1 MEKEKNISEVL
12 EKEIEKNNELINV
25 NDEKMRLAK
34 INRFEELL
42 TSSIGFAVLA
52 YFGMVGVCEYLV
64 INDSLGALSNIMSI
78 SEYFLTTATA
88 MATSLGLGALVTK
101 AIVGKQKLKERFK
114 TFSKAKTDAEK
125 LEEQV
130 KYEIELEKA
139 NNRNKAIKKMLEAQE
154 KNRRFLEIMT
164 SKYEIKDKETP
175 QSREECEKNIQAILE
190 ALENNFEKL
199 NKLTYKKVLEET
211 TLAVRDKMS
220 ARLDV
225 GRNSLITG
233 AITML
238 LFDVPIIFTHGLITD
253 ASMLAVY
260 MCVSLPFVI
269 GAGVAGA
276 FTTKWNQDRKKM
288 FKNLNEN
295 LGDDKLSEE
304 LNFDDYKLDT
314 LEKDI
319 DYVMATIE
327 KLGVRLQT
335 QLGFLDSF
343 LTEDEQ
349 TDNYDSHKSKI
360 FEDEIEREISDEELE
375 AFVAKENGL
384 DGIGAAKEEKNVY
397 LIKKRI

>member
-12 EKEIEKNNELINV
+12 EKEIEKNNELINI

-52 YFGMVGVCEYLV
+52 YFGIVGVCEYLV
-64 INDSLGALSNIMSI
+64 INDSVGALSNIMSI
-78 SEYFLTTATA
+78 SEYFLTTAAA

-101 AIVGKQKLKERFK
+101 VIVGKQKLKERFK
-114 TFSKAKTDAEK
+114 TFSDAKTEAEK

-139 NNRNKAIKKMLEAQE
+139 KNRNKAIKKMVEAQE

-190 ALENNFEKL
+190 ALEINFKKL

-211 TLAVRDKMS
+211 TSAVRDKIS

-233 AITML
+233 AVTML
-238 LFDVPIIFTHGLITD
+238 LFDIPIIFTHGLITD
-253 ASMLAVY
+253 ASMMAIY

-269 GAGVAGA
+269 SAGVAGA
-276 FTTKWNQDRKKM
+276 FTTKWNRDRKKM

-319 DYVMATIE
+319 DCVMATIE

-349 TDNYDSHKSKI
+349 TDNYDSHKSKMI
-360 FEDEIEREISDEELE
+360 EDKIEREISDEELE
-375 AFVAKENGL
+375 AFVAKENGS
-384 DGIGAAKEEKNVY
+384 DGKAAAKEEKNVY

>member
-12 EKEIEKNNELINV
+12 EKEIEKNNELINI

-52 YFGMVGVCEYLV
+52 YFGIVGVCEYLV
-64 INDSLGALSNIMSI
+64 INDSVGALSNIMSI
-78 SEYFLTTATA
+78 SEYFLTTAAA

-101 AIVGKQKLKERFK
+101 VIVGKQKLKERFK
-114 TFSKAKTDAEK
+114 TFSDAKTEAEK

-139 NNRNKAIKKMLEAQE
+139 KNRNKAIKKMMEAQE

-190 ALENNFEKL
+190 ALEINFEKL

-211 TLAVRDKMS
+211 TSAVRDKIS

-233 AITML
+233 AVTML
-238 LFDVPIIFTHGLITD
+238 LFDIPIIFTHGLITD
-253 ASMLAVY
+253 ASMMAIY

-269 GAGVAGA
+269 SAGVAGA
-276 FTTKWNQDRKKM
+276 FTTKWNRDRKKM

-319 DYVMATIE
+319 DCVMATIE

-349 TDNYDSHKSKI
+349 TDNYDSHKSKMI
-360 FEDEIEREISDEELE
+360 EDKIEREISDEELE
-375 AFVAKENGL
+375 AFVAKENGS
-384 DGIGAAKEEKNVY
+384 DGKAAAKEEKNVY